1 MPTPQRQPGLGLIGQ
16 LLAEPHRFEFFQAA
30 RLVSLAMRQD
40 SDAERA
46 PIRLRFNNRLS
57 LAFAPSDIGG
67 AGQEHPSYG
76 GPEYGMRITPA
87 FLGMLGSSGALP
99 LHYSQRIASHERQTG
114 DGAAR
119 AFLDLLTHR
128 TQGMFYQAWAKH
140 RPECMAAGGSDGFLS
155 MLTALSGACPGN
167 SSRHARAIARET
179 LAFYAVQVR
188 SRTASAATMSG
199 IYSEYFGMPV
209 QVQQLIGEWQP
220 LPAQHQAQLG
230 VANVSLDGGVLLG
243 ARLYGCDTRVRV
255 RIATP
260 DRNAFERFLPGGEGA
275 ASLHSLL
282 QLHVGAGMR
291 YEIRPVLPGTE
302 VRGFSLAATEQ
313 AGGARLGVNTYLQ
326 DGPTSQGW
334 PLSYAQAELGKF
346 TIRDITV
353 SLTWHSFHFPCHRT
367 NRFKRRYCQHAVRWF
382 R

>member
-1 MPTPQRQPGLGLIGQ
+1 MPTPQRQLGLGLIGQ

-30 RLVSLAMRQD
+30 RLVNLAMRQE
-40 SDAERA
+40 DAERA

-67 AGQEHPSYG
+67 AGQEYPSHG

-99 LHYSQRIASHERQTG
+99 LHYSQRVANHERQTG

-128 TQGMFYQAWAKH
+128 TQDMFYQAWAKH
-140 RPECMAAGGSDGFLS
+140 RPECMAASGRDGFLG
-155 MLTALSGACPGN
+155 MLTALSGARPD
-167 SSRHARAIARET
+167 RHACAITRET
-179 LAFYAVQVR
+179 LAFYAAQVR
-188 SRTASAATMSG
+188 SRTASAATMSC

-209 QVQQLIGEWQP
+209 QVQQLIGEWQS

-230 VANVSLDGGVLLG
+230 VANVNLDGGVLLG

-260 DRNAFERFLPGGEGA
+260 DRNAFARFLPEGDGA
-275 ASLHSLL
+275 ASLHALL
-282 QLHVGAGMR
+282 QLHVGTGMR
-291 YEIRPVLPGTE
+291 YEIRPVLPGAE
-302 VRGFSLAATEQ
+302 VRGFSLATTEQ
-313 AGGARLGVNTYLQ
+313 ERGARLGVNSYLQ
-326 DGPTSQGW
+326 DGPC
-334 PLSYAQAELGKF
+334 AQD
-346 TIRDITV
+346 RDDTMY
-353 SLTWHSFHFPCHRT
+353 LLHS
-367 NRFKRRYCQHAVRWF
+367 
-382 R
+382 